1 MGSGDDNTTST
12 STSSTAPTNPAVT
25 NTTNKLLGGIDSAYD
40 AGLKVNPVSLYGGV
54 GDTTKQS
61 WQQALNS
68 SANPDYAAGVNG
80 AISSYADTAAG
91 KNIGVDAPGYQTVRN
106 KLQNDVLTA
115 TNGAFNNS
123 GLFGSDSNQTA
134 AASGLTDSLGALDLQ
149 QYNNGLDRQ
158 AAAVPLLQQ
167 LYSAAQQPAA
177 TEGAVGAASDAD
189 TQATLLGN
197 NDLFRRTN
205 DSQTDLLAKL
215 SSILNG
221 TAGSS
226 GSTTTQ
232 TNTTP
237 TTPWWQSALSLGG
250 SLL

>member
-1 MGSGDDNTTST
+1 MASEDTQTTS
-12 STSSTAPTNPAVT
+12 STSSSAPTNPAVT
-25 NTTNKLLGGIDSAYD
+25 ATTNKLLGGINDAYD

-61 WQQALNS
+61 WQQALNA
-68 SANPDYAAGVNG
+68 SANPDYANGVNG
-80 AISSYADTAAG
+80 AISSFADTAAG
-91 KNIGVDAPGYQTVRN
+91 KNIGVDAPGYQTIRN

-123 GLFGSDSNQTA
+123 GLFGSDNNQTA

-149 QYNNGLDRQ
+149 QYNNGIAQ
-158 AAAVPLLQQ
+158 QQAAVPILQQ
-167 LYSAAQQPAA
+167 LYAASQQPAA
-177 TEGAVGAASDAD
+177 TAGAVGAAKDAD

-221 TAGSS
+221 TAATS
-226 GSTTTQ
+226 GNTTTQ
-232 TNTTP
+232 TNTSP
-237 TTPWWQSALSLGG
+237 APNPWYAALGLGA